1 MNCDQLKQINIG
13 EGSFYYYESFECKNL
28 PSLISIQLQS
38 DGFHICNSVVFES
51 MNDWMNDEW
60 DLNQLQ
66 SIILE
71 FQALCGDY
79 NMIESNELIM
89 RSNTDNDDWLI
100 RSSFSVYIQRS
111 WFQFQMERESD
122 IREWWLI
129 IEYELDIPS
138 LIEDGIQISEWN
150 SFYNVQEL
158 HSSSMINWL
167 LMIEMLI
174 LLID

>member
-38 DGFHICNSVVFES
+38 DGFHICNSVVFE
-51 MNDWMNDEW
+51 N
-60 DLNQLQ
+60 LNQLQ

-89 RSNTDNDDWLI
+89 RNLPSLSTFKGVGSNFKW
-100 RSSFSVYIQRS
+100 
-111 WFQFQMERESD
+111 REKV
-122 IREWWLI
+122 ILEN
-129 IEYELDIPS
+129 IPS

-150 SFYNVQEL
+150 LSGNTKNCIVQV
-158 HSSSMINWL
+158 
-167 LMIEMLI
+167 
-174 LLID
+174 